1 MTGAGRKIGL
11 AVALAMLVFSAYIYV
26 RTGDWVALVF
36 IVGSLA
42 YAAFFFSGMGDR
54 DG

>member
-1 MTGAGRKIGL
+1 MTSGARKIGL
-11 AVALAMLVFSAYIYV
+11 AVALAMLVFSGYIYV

-42 YAAFFFSGMGDR
+42 YAAFFFSGIQGGD
-54 DG
+54 G